1 MDGSNLMDLVSEIG
15 LLPKLLLPKVT
26 ETLLEVTVIV
36 FEKFTVR
43 FGFRLLFW
51 TTPACGET
59 FPAIETG
66 QIGNTFWG
74 QGGKITPVLKYLI
87 RQTNKTPLY
96 FRLFIHL
103 QSFSLI

>member
-1 MDGSNLMDLVSEIG
+1 MDGSNLMDLASEIG

-51 TTPACGET
+51 TTPACAET
-59 FPAIETG
+59 FPVIETG
-66 QIGNTFWG
+66 QTGNTFWG